1 MVTKTRV
8 LEIGDLRLENAVLLA
23 PLDGY
28 TDLPFRLLCR
38 KLGASMAFTEFT
50 NCQGLAT
57 RGASSLGKISI
68 AAHERPVG
76 CQIYGREP
84 KRMAKAA
91 RVAQAQSPDVI
102 DLNFGCPARK
112 VGSGGCGSQLM
123 REPGL
128 LFEIVRAVVAEV
140 SLPVT
145 CKLRLGWDASSINV
159 IEVCLRLQDLGVR
172 AVTIHGRT
180 RCQKYRGE
188 ASWDWIARVKDA
200 LEIPVIGN
208 GDIRTAAE
216 ARLRFEQSGV
226 DAVMIGRAA
235 IERPWVFREIR
246 ALLDSGRSLPPPSRV
261 ERVNWL
267 IELLDDAVVYKG
279 LRRGVRETRKMYA
292 TFLRDCEGFE
302 ALRRELVRLEE
313 LPAIRDRLF
322 RLRDELAWPG
332 ETIPAA

>member
-1 MVTKTRV
+1 MLMEKRV
-8 LEIGDLRLENAVLLA
+8 LEIGELRLDNAVLLA

-50 NCQGLAT
+50 NCHGLAT

-68 AAHERPVG
+68 APHERPVG

-123 REPGL
+123 REPEL
-128 LFEIVRAVVAEV
+128 LCEIVRAVVAEV

-200 LEIPVIGN
+200 LEIPVIGPVGGRCASAFRAIGCGR
-208 GDIRTAAE
+208 GDDRSRGHRAALGVS
-216 ARLRFEQSGV
+216 RDSGV
-226 DAVMIGRAA
+226 VGQRNEHAPA
-235 IERPWVFREIR
+235 EPIR
-246 ALLDSGRSLPPPSRV
+246 AG
-261 ERVNWL
+261 
-267 IELLDDAVVYKG
+267 
-279 LRRGVRETRKMYA
+279 
-292 TFLRDCEGFE
+292 
-302 ALRRELVRLEE
+302 
-313 LPAIRDRLF
+313 
-322 RLRDELAWPG
+322 ELADR
-332 ETIPAA
+332 IPRRCGGA